1 MLCSGCKGAE
11 FVFSQDRAEGGSD
24 EGGSGASNGGRG
36 GNSGVLFDS
45 VDEILKGSGRVE
57 KVGPAK
63 EMLSSSCPPKNPDDN
78 RQHICQTLRTRGC
91 LC

>member
-1 MLCSGCKGAE
+1 MLCSGCKVAE
-11 FVFSQDRAEGGSD
+11 FVFSQDREESGSD

-36 GNSGVLFDS
+36 GNAGVLFDS
-45 VDEILKGSGRVE
+45 DDEVLKGSGRVE

>member
-11 FVFSQDRAEGGSD
+11 FVFAQVREEGGFD

-36 GNSGVLFDS
+36 GNAGVLFDS
-45 VDEILKGSGRVE
+45 VDEVLKGSGRVE

-63 EMLSSSCPPKNPDDN
+63 EMLSSSCPPKNPGDN
-78 RQHICQTLRTRGC
+78 RQHICQMLRTRGC